1 MRSQMTRARV
11 DPQNPSAWAE
21 CDHCGFWF
29 NLRNLAF
36 QYEWAGTHLYNTG
49 SFRCPKCI
57 DVPQEQLRTIILPPD
72 PPPIYNARVPNFAYE
87 EQTPMIAETPGTSSR
102 APGQPWGYGPELILC
117 MQDGE
122 TPFLM
127 QYRSSS

>member
-11 DPQNPSAWAE
+11 DPQNPSAWGE

-29 NLRNLAF
+29 NLRDLAF
-36 QYEWAGTHLYNTG
+36 QFEWAGTHLYNTG

-87 EQTPMIAETPGTSSR
+87 EWTPMIAQWGAAKLP
-102 APGQPWGYGPELILC
+102 PWGAGPELILC
-117 MQDGE
+117 DQTGE
-122 TPFLM
+122 VPLTM
-127 QYRSSS
+127 QYLSSS